1 MKRLYTRNSVRSKNV
16 LDTPIT
22 NSNISAPNC
31 ILGGRISG
39 TRLSSN
45 SAVHSNRMNCAAM
58 NPRHPRSLPL
68 AATSLA
74 RNVQMVTLEMS
85 IATAAGTR
93 KAPPGSPTLLLSVLW
108 HRRAIERLVQQLPLE
123 GPPPEPRSS
132 DKAAGA
138 ATLSGDA

>member
-1 MKRLYTRNSVRSKNV
+1 VDLPNARS
-16 LDTPIT
+16 P
-22 NSNISAPNC
+22 
-31 ILGGRISG
+31 GQGRSETVVTAKPSTSG
-39 TRLSSN
+39 TFEPTMLDS
-45 SAVHSNRMNCAAM
+45 
-58 NPRHPRSLPL
+58 HPP
-68 AATSLA
+68 
-74 RNVQMVTLEMS
+74 VGLEMS

-93 KAPPGSPTLLLSVLW
+93 KAPPGSPTPLLSVLW